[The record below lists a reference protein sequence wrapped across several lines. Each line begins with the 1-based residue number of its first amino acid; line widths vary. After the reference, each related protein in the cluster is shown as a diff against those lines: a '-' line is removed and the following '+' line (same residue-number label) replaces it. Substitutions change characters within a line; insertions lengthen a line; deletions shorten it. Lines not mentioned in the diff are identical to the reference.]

1 MQDKVNVS
9 PRSKMQQWGSVNTH
23 QRVRVVALRHRWSLG
38 VCWRLTKGTMELAR
52 FSTLWQLAPSKWC
65 NNQLLT
71 ILQQHT
77 ICTLARTYAPP
88 PPSQLALPVPTGT
101 NNIVLS
107 YKKDFS
113 PSIHCSNYWINADG
127 ERHLHVKVL
136 ASRAQQM
143 FPCHLLKLC
152 RLDTRGGGG
161 GEGGTDDDTESY
173 SANKFL

>member
-1 MQDKVNVS
+1 MFS
-9 PRSKMQQWGSVNTH
+9 PRSRIQQWGGVTTH
-23 QRVRVVALRHRWSLG
+23 ERVQEVALRDRWSVG

-52 FSTLWQLAPSKWC
+52 FSTLWQLAPAKWC

-71 ILQQHT
+71 ILQQH
-77 ICTLARTYAPP
+77 IQYAHSYAHMHPP

-136 ASRAQQM
+136 ASHAQQM

-152 RLDTRGGGG
+152 CLDTRGWG
-161 GEGGTDDDTESY
+161 
-173 SANKFL
+173 